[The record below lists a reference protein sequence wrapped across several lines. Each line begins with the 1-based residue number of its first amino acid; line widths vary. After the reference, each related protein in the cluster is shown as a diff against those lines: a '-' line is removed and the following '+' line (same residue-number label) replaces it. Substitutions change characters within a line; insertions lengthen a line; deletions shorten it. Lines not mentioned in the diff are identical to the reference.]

1 MMIRAPA
8 YQDSVSTLETKSVH
22 HLKKDFGVF
31 CGDHRFEEL
40 PFAMPAKKI
49 AMVSCYTDHREAISL
64 GRKRVVMVGNH
75 TWNGEGQLV
84 AEMESADPESFRLE
98 FN

>member
-22 HLKKDFGVF
+22 HLKKGFGVF

-40 PFAMPAKKI
+40 PFAMPAKKV
-49 AMVSCYTDHREAISL
+49 AMASCYTNSRKAVFL
-64 GRKRVVMVGNH
+64 RRKRVVMVRNH

-84 AEMESADPESFRLE
+84 PEMEFAEPERLRLKVI
-98 FN
+98 